1 MKSSRL
7 SQLCDGLLEAGWLL
21 GVIITP
27 VFFNVFSDR
36 VFEPDKLTT
45 LRALTV
51 FMSVVWLVRFV
62 ELTALGE
69 KPLRFSWRTPL
80 VLPALLTMLV
90 YLISSLFSL
99 VPYTSFIGSYQRLQ
113 GTFSLSAYLVLFFS
127 IVTVLKTRTQ
137 LDRLITTMIVASIP
151 VALYGIVQH
160 AGGDP
165 LPWAGDV
172 RTRVASNMGNS
183 IFVGAYL
190 IMVVPLT
197 LSRIVGSFR
206 DIMSRPEG
214 RLTDIL
220 RASAYIFVFSVQLLT
235 IWYSQSRG
243 PWLGIIAALFIFV
256 YLALL
261 VLQRQA
267 SVDEP
272 EPRGIA
278 LLRGVGFGLASL
290 IVTGLAGGLGY
301 GLVRG
306 LRLTLSASTLAVG
319 LGGMAFGALWLY
331 MIVERRGWR
340 WLWVSWGTIGLLIA
354 GLLLLINLPGPLK
367 TRVLESQQFRR
378 LAQITEVESGTG
390 KVRTLIWQ
398 GTVKLITSREPLV
411 YPDGHKDRWA
421 ILRPL
426 VGYGPESMYV
436 AYNRFYPAELGHYES
451 RSASPDRSHNET
463 LDSLTVTGVLGF
475 GAYLFTFLSVFAWG
489 FHWLGLLRTR
499 RDLALYLGLDLFF
512 IVLLTFIGWRASGLY
527 LFAVGVPLGIL
538 LGSMSYLTWQGLR
551 APGGEVAHPFAL
563 VLIAVVSGIFA
574 HFIEINFGIAIA
586 STRTMFW
593 ALSGVLMVS
602 GLRWIET
609 EHPVAAPQPAPAP
622 SRSGRPPR
630 RRGTSAPTSRPAPVA
645 PSRTQAWLPAT
656 LALSLV
662 LAFLLGT
669 LCYDFINN
677 PERLTNA
684 SDIFLKSFTWL
695 YAQGRPAYGGLL
707 IVFFPLLL
715 GAFIGMGE
723 LDNEGRLGNSYTI
736 WGVGLFLV
744 LGIGLMAWLLYGS
757 ALASRQAAMSQVTV
771 MSIAELVDL
780 SRRFAST
787 LGIYYMFMYL
797 LWFNLGWV
805 LSFEPIERPRA
816 VAASPS
822 LVVLGV
828 GFVMGMLI
836 VSSGSYNLI
845 RADVLFKQG
854 KAYAEQNEVNQKLI
868 GIAHYEAA
876 LNLAPRED
884 YYYLFLG
891 KAFLEAIQLYPDS
904 ATRQALYPRTE
915 EILKKAMQINP
926 LNTDH
931 SANLG
936 RFYQAWGS
944 SPEGAARRE
953 ELLKLSEEYFRKA
966 LALSPQN
973 PILWNQLATLKG
985 IVMQDDAAFEELI
998 ARSMEVDE
1006 RFEETWMMLGDWRA
1020 SKGDYTGAAEAYERA
1035 LTIRRNCT
1043 VYYVLGSL
1051 YLQQSAWFSATQRL
1065 QEGIDFCPTYG
1076 YLWDM
1081 YRLQAIGYSYAGMKA
1096 QALNAVEQAI
1106 RLAPT
1111 DQQATLQQ
1119 LRAALE
1125 ATP

>member
-7 SQLCDGLLEAGWLL
+7 SQLCEGLLEAGWLL

-27 VFFNVFSDR
+27 VFFNIFSDR

-51 FMSVVWLVRFV
+51 FMAVIWLVRFV
-62 ELTALGE
+62 ELVALGE

-80 VLPALLTMLV
+80 VLPALLTMVV

-99 VPYTSFIGSYQRLQ
+99 VPYTSFLGSYQRLQ
-113 GTFSLSAYLVLFFS
+113 GTFTLSAYLVLFFS
-127 IVTVLKTRTQ
+127 IVTVMKTRTQ
-137 LDRLITTMIVASIP
+137 ADRLVTAIIVASLP

-190 IMVVPLT
+190 IIVVPLT

-206 DIMSRPEG
+206 DIMVRPEG

-220 RASAYIFVFSVQLLT
+220 RAAAYIFVFSVQLLT

-267 SVDEP
+267 LVDESQS
-272 EPRGIA
+272 RSMA

-290 IVTGLAGGLGY
+290 LVTGLAGSLGY
-301 GLVRG
+301 GLVH
-306 LRLTLSASTLAVG
+306 LFKLPVSASLLVVA
-319 LGGMAFGALWLY
+319 LGGLTFGTLWLY

-340 WLWVSWGTIGLLIA
+340 WLWISWGTIGLTVA

-367 TRVLESQQFRR
+367 TRILQSQQFRR

-411 YPDGHKDRWA
+411 YPDGHKDTWA

-436 AYNRFYPAELGHYES
+436 AYNRFYPAELGRYES

-463 LDSLTVTGVLGF
+463 LDSLATTGVLGF

-499 RDLALYLGLDLFF
+499 RDLALYLGLALFF
-512 IVLLTFIGWRASGLY
+512 IALLTFIGWRASGLY

-551 APGGEVAHPFAL
+551 APGGEAAHPHAL
-563 VLIAVVSGIFA
+563 LIMAIVAGLFA

-593 ALSGVLMVS
+593 ALSGLLVVS
-602 GLRWIET
+602 GLRWVE
-609 EHPVAAPQPAPAP
+609 VWLPAPAP
-622 SRSGRPPR
+622 LPVPASARSGRSPR
-630 RRGTSAPTSRPAPVA
+630 RRGSSAPTSRPAPTA
-645 PSRTQAWLPAT
+645 PSRTHAWLPAT
-656 LALSLV
+656 LALGLV
-662 LAFLLGT
+662 LVFLIGT
-669 LCYDFINN
+669 LCYDFISN
-677 PERLTNA
+677 PDRLTNA

-695 YAQGRPAYGGLL
+695 YVQGRTAYGGLL
-707 IVFFPLLL
+707 IIFFPMLL

-723 LDNEGRLGNSYTI
+723 LDSEGRLGKGYTSWSI
-736 WGVGLFLV
+736 GLLLV
-744 LGIGLMAWLLYGS
+744 LGMGLMGWLFYGS
-757 ALASRQAAMSQVTV
+757 ALASRQASLTQGVIT
-771 MSIAELVDL
+771 SIADLVNL
-780 SRRFAST
+780 SRRFANS
-787 LGIYYMFMYL
+787 LGTYYTFMYL
-797 LWFNLGWV
+797 IWLSLGWL
-805 LSFEPIERPRA
+805 LSFEPLERPKTI
-816 VAASPS
+816 ASSPA
-822 LVVLGV
+822 LVVLNVGLITGV
-828 GFVMGMLI
+828 LI
-836 VSSGSYNLI
+836 MVSGSYNLI
-845 RADVLFKQG
+845 RADILFKQG
-854 KAYAEQNEVNQKLI
+854 KVYAEQNDVNQKLI

-876 LNLAPRED
+876 LKLAPRED

-891 KAFLEAIQLYPDS
+891 KASLEAIQLYPDR
-904 ATRQALYPRTE
+904 ATKQSLYPRTE
-915 EILKKAMQINP
+915 EILKKALQINP

-936 RFYQAWGS
+936 RFYQAWGT

-953 ELLKLSEEYFRKA
+953 ELLNLSEEYFRKA

-985 IVMQDDAAFEELI
+985 IAMQDDAAFEEIL
-998 ARSMEVDE
+998 AHSLEVDD

-1020 SKGDYTGAAEAYERA
+1020 SKGDYTGAIEAYERA
-1035 LTIRRNCT
+1035 LSIRRNCT

-1051 YLQQSAWFSATQRL
+1051 YMQQSAWFSATQRL
-1065 QEGIDFCPTYG
+1065 QQGIEACPTYT

-1081 YRLQAIGYSYAGMKA
+1081 YRLQAIGYSYAGMKE
-1096 QALNAVEQAI
+1096 QALNAVDQAI
-1106 RLAPT
+1106 RLAPA